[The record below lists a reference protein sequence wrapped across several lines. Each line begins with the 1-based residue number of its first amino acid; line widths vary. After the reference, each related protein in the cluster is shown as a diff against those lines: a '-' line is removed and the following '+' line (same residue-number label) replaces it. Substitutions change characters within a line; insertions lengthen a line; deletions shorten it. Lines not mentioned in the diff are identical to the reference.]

1 MATGKIIRDYR
12 PLLIYLAIIPDDE
25 RDRVLP
31 SAELL
36 ERVNGMVKEGW
47 KSLEELLE
55 TLEREYRPLINKEA
69 AEEAIKE
76 AWGGCACDPAEE
88 IAKELSGWV
97 LEMAEGLGLIKLRR
111 L

>member
-1 MATGKIIRDYR
+1 MATRKIIRDYR
-12 PLLIYLAIIPDDE
+12 PLLIYLAIVPDE
-25 RDRVLP
+25 VRDRVLP
-31 SAELL
+31 SRELL
-36 ERVNGMVKEGW
+36 ERIKGMVKEGR

-55 TLEREYRPLINKEA
+55 ALEREYRPLINKEA

-97 LEMAEGLGLIKLRR
+97 LEMAEGLGLIKLHR